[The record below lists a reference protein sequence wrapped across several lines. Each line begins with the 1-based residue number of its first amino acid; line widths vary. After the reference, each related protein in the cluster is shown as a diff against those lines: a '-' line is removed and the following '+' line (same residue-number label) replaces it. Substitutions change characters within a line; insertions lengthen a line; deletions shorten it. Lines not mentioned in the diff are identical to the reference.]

1 MKGAGQAFMGK
12 ITLLVSRE
20 EMLHQAHNILQEKQ
34 YEIHEMRVIDTDSAV
49 TEARRAISGGASII
63 IARGL
68 QASLI
73 KQYTD
78 IPVVEIVLTA
88 QEMAL
93 LVTRARQI
101 IKKPRPAIAVVG
113 FRNMFCDMSYFDELY
128 EINLRTYYVRQGT
141 ELTTAVEQAVREG
154 ADLIIGGDQAVA
166 RATEAGVPSLFLSM
180 TEDSL
185 RQAFVMA
192 ERMDYAVSVE
202 KKTAAQIETL
212 LDYSYNGVIRLD
224 GAGIITAVNPL
235 MEDMTGKSQQ
245 ELKGTEIRDAAPQI
259 GEEELKRV
267 LEKGE
272 EYSLF
277 LEWGRGTVFA
287 VMAPVLYE
295 DRVDGAIITCHK
307 MKKKPAVSRNEGSA
321 GKGLPPLVRFED
333 ILQQSKAMQDCI
345 YLARLYALSDRPVV
359 LMGEPGTERRML
371 AEAIHNGSC
380 RGNASFLDVPCDGL
394 TGEAQRVMIFGE
406 RGAVLQSNGGSLLI
420 QDAQELT
427 PDNQYR
433 LYQLIRFRV
442 CHGADIASLRRVN
455 VRVMV
460 TLEEAPARLM
470 AAGRLRQDLGYLL
483 SGLELVVPPLRE
495 RAEDL
500 RQKLESTVRECCERY
515 SRYHVLTTGAKK
527 RLLEYPWKGN
537 LFQIES
543 FCDRLILTA
552 KKRSIDEIAVEKL
565 LDELYPE
572 TSEDTAA
579 CERVFHTEQAGEHLP
594 FGGNIEAKRI
604 ADTLRK
610 YGGNREKAAK
620 ELGISKATLW
630 RHRKK
635 YGIE

>member
-1 MKGAGQAFMGK
+1 MGK

-20 EMLHQAHNILQEKQ
+20 EMLHQAHNILQEKK
-34 YEIHEMRVIDTDSAV
+34 YKIRDMRVIDTSSAV
-49 TEARRAISGGASII
+49 TEARRSISEGASII

-93 LVTRARQI
+93 LVTRAKQI
-101 IKKPRPAIAVVG
+101 VKKPKPMIAVVG
-113 FRNMFCDMSYFDELY
+113 FYNMFCDMSYFDELY
-128 EINLRTYYVRQGT
+128 GIVLQTYYVRQGS
-141 ELTTAVEQAVREG
+141 ELEGAVEEAVKQG
-154 ADLIIGGDQAVA
+154 ADLIIGGDLAVSK
-166 RATEAGVPSLFLSM
+166 ATKAGVPSLFLSM

-185 RQAFVMA
+185 RQAFAMA

-202 KKTAAQIETL
+202 KKTAAQLETL

-224 GAGIITAVNPL
+224 GGGIITAVNPL
-235 MEDMTGKSQQ
+235 MEDMMGKTWQ
-245 ELKGTEIRDAAPQI
+245 ELKGVDIRDAAPQI
-259 GEEELKRV
+259 KEEELKRV
-267 LEKGE
+267 LEDGE

-277 LEWGRGTVFA
+277 LEWGRGSVFA

-295 DRVDGAIITCHK
+295 ERVDGVIITCHK
-307 MKKKPAVSRNEGSA
+307 VKKRPVPSLQKGGL
-321 GKGLPPLVRFED
+321 GKSLPPLVRFED
-333 ILQQSKAMQDCI
+333 ILQQSEAMQKCVH
-345 YLARLYALSDRPVV
+345 LARLYALSKQPVV
-359 LMGEPGTERRML
+359 LMGEPGTEKRML
-371 AEAIHNGSC
+371 AEAIHNSSS
-380 RGNASFLDVPCDGL
+380 RGNAPFLDVPCAGL

-406 RGAVLQSNGGSLLI
+406 RGAVLQVNSGSLLI

-442 CHGADIASLRRVN
+442 CHGTDIASLRRAD
-455 VRVMV
+455 VRVMT
-460 TLEEAPARLM
+460 TLEKPPSVLM
-470 AAGRLRQDLGYLL
+470 AEGRLRQDLGYLL
-483 SGLELVVPPLRE
+483 SGLELTVPPLRE

-500 RQKLESTVRECCERY
+500 QKKLEDTGRACCERY
-515 SRYHVLTTGAKK
+515 LRYHVLTAGAK
-527 RLLEYPWKGN
+527 RMLLDYSWKGN

-552 KKRSIDEIAVEKL
+552 KKRSVDEIAVRRL

-572 TSEDTAA
+572 TTDEM
-579 CERVFHTEQAGEHLP
+579 AGKEEAEP
-594 FGGNIEAKRI
+594 FGGNLEAKRI
-604 ADTLRK
+604 ADTLKK
-610 YGGNREKAAK
+610 YGGNREKTAK
-620 ELGISKATLW
+620 ALGISKATLW

-635 YGIE
+635 YGIEWKGEEND